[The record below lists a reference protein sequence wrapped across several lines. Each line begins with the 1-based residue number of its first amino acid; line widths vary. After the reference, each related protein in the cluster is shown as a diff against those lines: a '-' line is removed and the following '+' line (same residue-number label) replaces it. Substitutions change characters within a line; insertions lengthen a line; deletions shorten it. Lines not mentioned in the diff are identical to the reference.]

1 MWKEVEENPAF
12 RAGGA
17 ASLLRALLSANATDT
32 NVISGFVLTIETAS
46 LRNYCL
52 NILEV
57 GIFFFPYLGP
67 VILVEM
73 IYCSAC
79 RG

>member
-1 MWKEVEENPAF
+1 MRRKLIVWKEVEENPAF

-57 GIFFFPYLGP
+57 GIFFFH
-67 VILVEM
+67 ILVQ
-73 IYCSAC
+73 
-79 RG
+79 